1 MSGEAGGLI
10 LIPLALAAMPLVLG
24 GLAVAGVATAAVK
37 AGSAAARYEQE
48 QRQRREEI
56 RRSGVANSIGDFRRT
71 MQNNMAEQ
79 TRLNVKASE
88 QMMSE
93 LQNQRLSLQRIAEQ
107 HDTQAYREYVATLK
121 SAHTQTMQGIV
132 RAQNDFNTSYREK
145 IAESMS
151 VVSSRINEQ
160 YSTYIDELQQLQ
172 ADMAAKNKKAEEIA
186 DTYVKEAQTLLA
198 SLNEDFD
205 GNKFSSRQMATLTEQ
220 LNQAI
225 SQYNAGR
232 YESAIA
238 TAKDVA
244 INTLEEIYEADAQK
258 QEWENYFK
266 LALVLSEEVKAY
278 AESQGVITQEV
289 KEYAENASN
298 KKLEDEIVGI
308 KVSDYTDKNA
318 KGQTKYDFLL
328 YKANEAY
335 NALRSPNAKDLST
348 DQLKGYVNFL
358 NNELYPAIAECVN
371 KGIINMN
378 NAFSRQNISEEI
390 IDFFEEHN
398 FMFNGYAYEDDCH
411 DKALHIGLENEAT
424 GEELII
430 TLAPELLSNGDIQ
443 THVDLKQI
451 KGDEANEER
460 KAYYRQCVE
469 EVVTGNNPYAKV
481 SLKCNASTKNKLSTD
496 TETKRKLKMQ

>member
-79 TRLNVKASE
+79 TRLNIKASE

-121 SAHTQTMQGIV
+121 NAHTQTMQGIV

-186 DTYVKEAQTLLA
+186 DTYVKEAQTLLPIIDYYRPRPKSEA
-198 SLNEDFD
+198 RYQPGNRVTHVYSKSSTMVVEYNCVDD
-205 GNKFSSRQMATLTEQ
+205 GGLVNDDAPIGKTFTLVNDIGLRAAVKIVEKREPPFN
-220 LNQAI
+220 LFECDKDNYAPL
-225 SQYNAGR
+225 GR
-232 YESAIA
+232 YL
-238 TAKDVA
+238 AKGFIEGYTVFGEEVPDDKIPGIVIRMDENGEIVKLGIFPYTEA
-244 INTLEEIYEADAQK
+244 DSLRFTVSHYGRNILSKTINTKI
-258 QEWENYFK
+258 
-266 LALVLSEEVKAY
+266 
-278 AESQGVITQEV
+278 G
-289 KEYAENASN
+289 
-298 KKLEDEIVGI
+298 
-308 KVSDYTDKNA
+308 
-318 KGQTKYDFLL
+318 
-328 YKANEAY
+328 
-335 NALRSPNAKDLST
+335 
-348 DQLKGYVNFL
+348 
-358 NNELYPAIAECVN
+358 
-371 KGIINMN
+371 
-378 NAFSRQNISEEI
+378 SRI
-390 IDFFEEHN
+390 
-398 FMFNGYAYEDDCH
+398 M
-411 DKALHIGLENEAT
+411 
-424 GEELII
+424 
-430 TLAPELLSNGDIQ
+430 
-443 THVDLKQI
+443 
-451 KGDEANEER
+451 
-460 KAYYRQCVE
+460 
-469 EVVTGNNPYAKV
+469 
-481 SLKCNASTKNKLSTD
+481 
-496 TETKRKLKMQ
+496 MQ